1 MSWPI
6 GPDYNDAIQNPQ
18 ANLRDPCLRRGKVVT
33 TRLGL
38 PAVDSGNFAS
48 VFQVL
53 DGSQRWAVKC
63 FTRQTRDQQ
72 ERYRAI
78 SDQLKSRP
86 LPFTVDF
93 DYQPEGILVRGSWY
107 PILRMQ
113 WIEGP
118 LLDAYVR
125 NNLKNKAAL
134 KQLAD
139 KWLACMNALQQSG
152 MAHGDLQFGNI
163 KIVGSDVRLIDY
175 DGMYV
180 PALKHKESSETG
192 HQNFQ
197 HPRRTGKDFDQYIDN
212 FPAWVIYTSL
222 HALAEYPTIWTEAD
236 GGDDCL
242 IFRKADFET
251 PDSSRVFSRLEQAGS
266 KQLKA
271 LLLRLKD
278 YCRRPV
284 QQVPPLQPLERRNT
298 RTPGRATQPQRAPG
312 KLPDWIPSS
321 SVSGDED
328 IRPSSGDALRRAL
341 RGKELSNSQYIFV
354 MAGILTVV
362 GVLTGTGLAVPMPI
376 VVSLVAAATTGATL
390 LIDRQYHAFRRR
402 VGVTQLETEIAAL
415 SKQLAS
421 LDSQKRSLDDRCM
434 AITARVRGAETDV
447 ANHATQLTN
456 AARHWDEKTAAVHNA
471 RDLAL
476 RELARK
482 ENDKLVQ
489 KQAEHR
495 TKVAAITQQLSF
507 LDMHRDAR
515 LGSRLHELRIS
526 FIDTALKDHELRDV
540 RFEGLGE
547 TLSARLRAAGFHSA
561 FDILASN
568 PRAVSGIGTAR
579 AYALEAWA
587 RDIRA
592 RAEKAAPKQ
601 LPAQLK
607 KEVVADFAQQKRR
620 LEDDIASLER
630 QLAQLTQAS
639 HQALASEQQGLIQ
652 RFRLEE
658 DKVGRERYE
667 WEQAA
672 RKRGQDLEASLQQHR
687 SECMRV
693 TEELAS
699 ERERLHREDNAV
711 AARRGDRLKQHETFR
726 GLSFFSFFIAV
737 ARMT

>member
-78 SDQLKSRP
+78 SDQLKARP

-113 WIEGP
+113 WIDGP

-125 NNLKNKAAL
+125 NTLKNRAAL
-134 KQLAD
+134 NQLAD
-139 KWLACMNALQQSG
+139 KWLACMNVLQRSG

-163 KIVGSDVRLIDY
+163 KIVGSDIRLIDY

-180 PALKHKESSETG
+180 PALKHKESSENG

-222 HALAEYPTIWTEAD
+222 HALAEQPSIWTEVD
-236 GGDDCL
+236 GGDECL
-242 IFRKADFET
+242 IFRRSDFES
-251 PDSSRVFSRLEQAGS
+251 PESSRVFRRLDQAGS

-271 LLLRLKD
+271 LLVRLKD
-278 YCRRPV
+278 YSRRPV
-284 QQVPPLQPLERRNT
+284 QQVPPLQAAERRDT
-298 RTPGRATQPQRAPG
+298 RTPSRALQSQRAPG
-312 KLPDWIPSS
+312 GLPDWIPTTAR
-321 SVSGDED
+321 SGSDYE
-328 IRPSSGDALRRAL
+328 RPSSGDALRQAL
-341 RGKELSNSQYIFV
+341 RGKELSTSQYIFV

-362 GVLTGTGLAVPMPI
+362 GILTGTALAVPGPI
-376 VVSLVAAATTGATL
+376 MLGLVAAATTGATL
-390 LIDRQYHAFRRR
+390 LIDRQYHAFRIRS
-402 VGVTQLETEIAAL
+402 GITQLESEIAVL
-415 SKQLAS
+415 SSQLAS
-421 LDSQKRSLDDRCM
+421 LDSQKRSLDDRRM
-434 AITARVRGAETDV
+434 ASMGRVHGAETEV
-447 ANHATQLTN
+447 AAYAAQVTN
-456 AARHWDEKTAAVHNA
+456 AARHRDEKVAAVRYS

-476 RELARK
+476 QEVARK
-482 ENDKLVQ
+482 ANDTLVQ
-489 KQAEHR
+489 KQAENR
-495 TKVAAITQQLSF
+495 TMIAAVTQQLSF

-515 LGSRLHELRIS
+515 LGSRFHEFQMS
-526 FIDTALKDHELRDV
+526 FIDTALRDHEIRDV

-547 TLSARLRAAGFHSA
+547 TLSARLKEAGFHTA
-561 FDILASN
+561 FDILANN
-568 PRAVSGIGTAR
+568 PRTVAGIGTAR

-592 RAEKAAPKQ
+592 RAEKAAPKHLPVQ
-601 LPAQLK
+601 LRN
-607 KEVVADFAQQKRR
+607 EVLEDFAQKKRR
-620 LEDDIASLER
+620 LEDDIVSLKR
-630 QLAQLTQAS
+630 QLAHITQAS
-639 HQALASEQQGLIQ
+639 HESLAAEQQGLTQ
-652 RFRLEE
+652 RFQLEE
-658 DKVGRERYE
+658 DKLGRERYE

-672 RKRGQDLEASLQQHR
+672 RKRGQELEASLQQHR
-687 SECMRV
+687 SECVRI
-693 TEELAS
+693 TEELAR
-699 ERERLHREDNAV
+699 EREKLHREENTIT
-711 AARRGDRLKQHETFR
+711 ARRSDRLKRHETFR
-726 GLSFFSFFIAV
+726 GLTFPSFLVAV
-737 ARMT
+737 ARMS

>member
-18 ANLRDPCLRRGKVVT
+18 ENLRDPCLRRGKVVT

-48 VFQVL
+48 VFQLL

-125 NNLKNKAAL
+125 NNLKDKEAL

-139 KWLACMNALQQSG
+139 KWLACMSALQQSG

-163 KIVGSDVRLIDY
+163 KIVGSDIRLIDY

-180 PALKHKESSETG
+180 PALKHKQSSETG

-197 HPRRTGKDFDQYIDN
+197 HPQRTGRDFGEYIDN
-212 FPAWVIYTSL
+212 FPAWVIHTSL
-222 HALAEYPTIWTEAD
+222 HALAEHPTIWTEAN

-266 KQLKA
+266 KELKA

-284 QQVPPLQPLERRNT
+284 HQVPPLAPLERRDAHPVTN
-298 RTPGRATQPQRAPG
+298 PQRSTG
-312 KLPDWIPSS
+312 QLPKWISPTSISGGDDTRLSS
-321 SVSGDED
+321 RDSL
-328 IRPSSGDALRRAL
+328 LRLL
-341 RGKELSNSQYIFV
+341 RGSKELRTSQYIFV
-354 MAGILTVV
+354 ITGILMAV
-362 GVLTGTGLAVPMPI
+362 GVHAGTGLSVPMP
-376 VVSLVAAATTGATL
+376 VVLGLATAVTTGAAVL
-390 LIDRQYHAFRRR
+390 VVRQYYAFRRR
-402 VGVTQLETEIAAL
+402 AGVSQFKTRIAAL
-415 SKQLAS
+415 DRQLA
-421 LDSQKRSLDDRCM
+421 LLKSQKSHLDERCM
-434 AITARVRGAETDV
+434 AAMALVRGAETDV
-447 ANHATQLTN
+447 ENQ
-456 AARHWDEKTAAVHNA
+456 AAGALAGSRRWNERIAIVHQA
-471 RDLAL
+471 RDMVLQ
-476 RELARK
+476 ELARN

-489 KQAEHR
+489 KQTEYR
-495 TKVAAITQQLSF
+495 TKITAIAQQLSF

-515 LGSRLHELRIS
+515 LGSRLHELRMS
-526 FIDTALKDHELRDV
+526 YIDAALKDTDLRDV

-547 TLSARLRAAGFHSA
+547 TLSARLKAAGFRTA
-561 FDILASN
+561 FDILAKN
-568 PRAVSGIGTAR
+568 PRTVSGIGGSR

-587 RDIRA
+587 RNMRA
-592 RAEKAAPKQ
+592 RAERTAPKQ
-601 LPAQLK
+601 LPAQFK
-607 KEVVADFAQQKRR
+607 EEVVVDFAQQKRR
-620 LEDDIASLER
+620 LEEDIDSLER
-630 QLAQLTQAS
+630 QIAQLTQAS
-639 HQALASEQQGLIQ
+639 HQAVAAEQQGVRQ
-652 RFRLEE
+652 RFRSEE
-658 DKVGRERYE
+658 DKVGRERHE

-672 RKRGQDLEASLQQHR
+672 RKHGQELEASLQQRR
-687 SECMRV
+687 SESIRV
-693 TEELAS
+693 TEQLA
-699 ERERLHREDNAV
+699 RERQRLDREEKSL
-711 AARRGDRLKQHETFR
+711 AARLGECLRQYETFR
-726 GLSFFSFFIAV
+726 GLTLGLFVKVAARIA
-737 ARMT
+737 